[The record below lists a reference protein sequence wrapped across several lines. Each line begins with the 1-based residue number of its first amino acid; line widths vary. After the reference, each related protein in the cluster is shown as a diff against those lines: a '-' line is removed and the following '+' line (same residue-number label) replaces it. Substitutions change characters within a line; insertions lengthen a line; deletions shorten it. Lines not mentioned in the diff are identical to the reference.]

1 MRGIGYRQRSNLGLN
16 KFQSHSEIESTQEFE
31 VGGEFDEEK
40 DM

>member
-1 MRGIGYRQRSNLGLN
+1 MFGLKD
-16 KFQSHSEIESTQEFE
+16 KFQSHGEIESTYEFE